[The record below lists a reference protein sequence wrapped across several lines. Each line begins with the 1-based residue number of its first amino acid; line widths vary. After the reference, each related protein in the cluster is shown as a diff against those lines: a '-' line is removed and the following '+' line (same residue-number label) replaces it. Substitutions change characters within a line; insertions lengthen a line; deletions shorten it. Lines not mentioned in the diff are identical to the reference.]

1 MAVNGEMS
9 PKEKTRRVEGSRCR
23 YNKLRRIRGNSAVA
37 IEEKGQV
44 APERHRRCG
53 YFSRRLCHASCYE
66 LRSLLNR
73 AVRRA
78 LPRDAV
84 FLGTTPLRTARS
96 NRLIA
101 CGKAASAVSRSPAPM
116 ARTALV
122 TPTLRV
128 AVRTPLFRWAR
139 FTCCRATFLA
149 GNYVLLFLCPAHT
162 TGSRL
167 LRRHFLCETPATPM
181 ISHTA

>member
-1 MAVNGEMS
+1 MS
-9 PKEKTRRVEGSRCR
+9 PKEKTRQVEGSRGQ
-23 YNKLRRIRGNSAVA
+23 YNKPRRIRGNSATA
-37 IEEKGQV
+37 MEETGQV
-44 APERHRRCG
+44 ASKRHRQCG
-53 YFSRRLCHASCYE
+53 YFPRRLCRASCYE
-66 LRSLLNR
+66 LMSLLNR

-101 CGKAASAVSRSPAPM
+101 CGTAASAVSRSPAPM
-116 ARTALV
+116 ARTALA
-122 TPTLRV
+122 TPLRV

-149 GNYVLLFLCPAHT
+149 GNYVLLFLCPAHAT
-162 TGSRL
+162 V
-167 LRRHFLCETPATPM
+167 RHIQSCLGCSGGVSCAKRPPRQ
-181 ISHTA
+181 

>member
-9 PKEKTRRVEGSRCR
+9 PKEKTRCVEGSRCR
-23 YNKLRRIRGNSAVA
+23 YNKPRRIRGNSAVA

-44 APERHRRCG
+44 ASERHRRCG

-84 FLGTTPLRTARS
+84 FLGSTPLRTARS
-96 NRLIA
+96 NRLTA
-101 CGKAASAVSRSPAPM
+101 CGTAISAASRSPAPM
-116 ARTALV
+116 ARTALA
-122 TPTLRV
+122 TPLRV

-162 TGSRL
+162 TASRL
-167 LRRHFLCETPATPM
+167 LRRRFLRKTPSTP
-181 ISHTA
+181 ISNHTA